1 MGYSDGVYSQTLQ
14 TRTPWM
20 PSSITVFI
28 TTLKRIRRISSRI
41 VALALAQSKQGIKN
55 ELPFT
60 KLRQL
65 MLKLTWCISIGRYYH
80 FLNVEGVAVR
90 AIKHQAVDR
99 WRCDLHTLGDA
110 LNLRINQYFVFLQL
124 TSEFP
129 ISYLCLGAVC
139 PEVFSIDIHAL
150 TVWFISYV

>member
-28 TTLKRIRRISSRI
+28 TTLNRIRRISSRI
-41 VALALAQSKQGIKN
+41 VTLAVAQSKQGIKN

-65 MLKLTWCISIGRYYH
+65 MLKLTWCTNIGRHYH
-80 FLNVEGVAVR
+80 FLNVEEVAVR

-110 LNLRINQYFVFLQL
+110 LNFRINQYLVFL
-124 TSEFP
+124 
-129 ISYLCLGAVC
+129 
-139 PEVFSIDIHAL
+139 
-150 TVWFISYV
+150 